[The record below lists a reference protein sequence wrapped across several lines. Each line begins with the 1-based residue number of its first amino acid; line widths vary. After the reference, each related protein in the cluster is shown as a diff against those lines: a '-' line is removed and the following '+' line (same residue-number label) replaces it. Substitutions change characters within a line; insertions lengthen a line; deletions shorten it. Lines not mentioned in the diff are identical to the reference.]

1 LQYPLSQQN
10 QLKPQQH
17 RPQQRQHQQQVRQQL
32 RKKRRSLQKVL
43 LSRTKRQQHQ
53 LLSQQ
58 QSNLGLD
65 DSDDDSADEID
76 VHVAYRR
83 PEVIK
88 ESYVYDLDSDDD
100 DLPLHITERLAQI
113 RALALEKY
121 KEVHA

>member
-1 LQYPLSQQN
+1 LQYLLLQQSQLRHLQLQRRQQVL
-10 QLKPQQH
+10 QLKWK
-17 RPQQRQHQQQVRQQL
+17 L
-32 RKKRRSLQKVL
+32 KKKRRSLQKVL

-53 LLSQQ
+53 LLSQP

-65 DSDDDSADEID
+65 DSEDDGADEID

-88 ESYVYDLDSDDD
+88 ESYSYDLDSDDD
-100 DLPLHITERLAQI
+100 DLPPHITERLAQI

-121 KEVHA
+121 KEVHS